1 MAAAASVLA
10 GRGAKCPAMG
20 RGARRRHRGWPGALP
35 GLGSEPAVSSTNMSE
50 QLKSLVKAGDRLL
63 APHRIGG
70 CRRELLDRTLIWN
83 QAHLRQILRRYG
95 THDNQH
101 RPHRSLDGAAPLTPL
116 PEPVDLEQY
125 RVPKY
130 ARAGATINEYRLI
143 GVCQVFTVPL
153 VAWHG

>member
-63 APHRIGG
+63 APHRLTTGSGG
-70 CRRELLDRTLIWN
+70 SGLGPAVLV
-83 QAHLRQILRRYG
+83 ILA
-95 THDNQH
+95 
-101 RPHRSLDGAAPLTPL
+101 AAPLGAAAAAAIRP
-116 PEPVDLEQY
+116 
-125 RVPKY
+125 
-130 ARAGATINEYRLI
+130 RAM
-143 GVCQVFTVPL
+143 
-153 VAWHG
+153 